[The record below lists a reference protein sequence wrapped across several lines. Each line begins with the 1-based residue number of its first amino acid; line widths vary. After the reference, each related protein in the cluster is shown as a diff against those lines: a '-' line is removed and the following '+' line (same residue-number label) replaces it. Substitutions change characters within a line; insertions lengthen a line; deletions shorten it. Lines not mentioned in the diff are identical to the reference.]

1 MCPFRTCIQL
11 CSWRLLLSGAV
22 LLRDVQVL
30 TLYKG
35 RYTTARRTSPVLQ
48 LQCVG
53 GSAGCGSFVPEVVQ
67 CQNKGWD
74 GIDVQVGL
82 IVYCNFKHRMVCA
95 QINQI
100 HLPFVVLYV
109 VVVLI
114 TYFCGPFSGSA
125 KLTWTMH
132 TVLDALK

>member
-1 MCPFRTCIQL
+1 MVESKLFLHTT
-11 CSWRLLLSGAV
+11 GAV

-35 RYTTARRTSPVLQ
+35 RFTTARRTSPVPQ

-74 GIDVQVGL
+74 GIDAQVNCFL
-82 IVYCNFKHRMVCA
+82 N
-95 QINQI
+95 
-100 HLPFVVLYV
+100 
-109 VVVLI
+109 
-114 TYFCGPFSGSA
+114 
-125 KLTWTMH
+125 
-132 TVLDALK
+132 